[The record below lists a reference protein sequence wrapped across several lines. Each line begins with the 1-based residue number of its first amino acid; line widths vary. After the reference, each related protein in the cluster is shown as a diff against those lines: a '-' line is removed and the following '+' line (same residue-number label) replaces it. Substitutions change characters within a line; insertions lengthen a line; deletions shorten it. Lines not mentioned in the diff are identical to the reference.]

1 MHVIVISREKLSV
14 SVYVKENPDRKKIAV
29 ASSRV
34 ISTSKQRLKFHDIT
48 IQLNGN
54 APGW

>member
-1 MHVIVISREKLSV
+1 MYVIVISRAKLSV

-34 ISTSKQRLKFHDIT
+34 TSTSKQKLAFHDIT

-54 APGW
+54 EPGW